1 MSPRWVSGFGLLVFI
16 LIAWVLS
23 EERRRFPW
31 RAVLWGLVL
40 QFGFALLILKT
51 APGRWVFF
59 GFQNAVTRF
68 IGFANEGNA
77 MMFGPLANQSL
88 LAEKLGPANGL
99 ILVITV
105 TGTIILVA
113 TVSSVLYHWGILQR
127 VVRAL
132 AWVMQRAMGTSGGE
146 TLSAAANI
154 FMGQTEAPLL
164 IKPYLPGM
172 TRSELLAVMIGGMAT
187 IAGGVLAAYVGFGI
201 EAGHL
206 LTASVL
212 SAPAGLLISKILVPE
227 SARSQ
232 TAAGAPVDVPRETVN
247 MIDALVRGASDG
259 MTLSINVAAMIIAMV
274 SVVACVNWMLSSAG
288 GWCGISDPHPLQTLL
303 GWANAPFAWLMGVQF
318 KDCRAVGAML
328 GERIVLNEF
337 VAYLSLVRTQSS
349 LEPRSVVIATYAL
362 CGFAN
367 IGSIAIQIGGIGALA
382 PTRRAD
388 LARFGLR
395 ALIGGLLACYLTAAV
410 VGLLL

>member
-1 MSPRWVSGFGLLVFI
+1 M
-16 LIAWVLS
+16 
-23 EERRRFPW
+23 
-31 RAVLWGLVL
+31 L

-59 GFQNAVTRF
+59 GFQNAVTGF

-77 MMFGPLANQSL
+77 MMFGPLANPSL
-88 LAEKLGPANGL
+88 LAEKFGPTHGL
-99 ILVITV
+99 ILAITV

-113 TVSSVLYHWGILQR
+113 TVASVLYHWGILQR
-127 VVRAL
+127 VVRVL
-132 AWVMQRAMGTSGGE
+132 AWVMRRAMGTSGSE

-164 IKPYLPGM
+164 IKPYLAGM

-212 SAPAGLLISKILVPE
+212 SAPAGLLISKILLPE
-227 SARSQ
+227 SSRSE
-232 TAAGAPVDVPRETVN
+232 TAAGAPADVPRETVN
-247 MIDALVRGASDG
+247 TFDALVRGASDG
-259 MTLSINVAAMIIAMV
+259 MMLSINVAAMIIALV
-274 SVVACVNWMLSSAG
+274 SVVACVNWMLSSVA
-288 GWCGISDPHPLQTLL
+288 GWCGIADPHPLQTLL
-303 GWANAPFAWLMGVQF
+303 GWANAPFAWLIGVPLR
-318 KDCRAVGAML
+318 DCRAIGAML

-337 VAYLSLVRTQSS
+337 VAYLSLVRNQAS
-349 LEPRSVVIATYAL
+349 LEPRSVVLATYAL

-367 IGSIAIQIGGIGALA
+367 FGSIAIQIGGIGALA

-388 LARFGLR
+388 LARCGVR
-395 ALIGGLLACYLTAAV
+395 ALIGGLLACYVTAAV
-410 VGLLL
+410 VGLLV

>member
-1 MSPRWVSGFGLLVFI
+1 MVFI
-16 LIAWVLS
+16 LLAWVLS

-40 QFGFALLILKT
+40 QFGFAFLILKT
-51 APGRWVFF
+51 APGRWVFS

-68 IGFANEGNA
+68 IGFANEGTA
-77 MMFGPLANQSL
+77 MMFGPLANPSL

-113 TVSSVLYHWGILQR
+113 AVSSVLYHWGILQR
-127 VVRAL
+127 VVRVL
-132 AWVMQRAMGTSGGE
+132 AWVMQRAMGTSGSE

-227 SARSQ
+227 SSRSQ
-232 TAAGAPVDVPRETVN
+232 TAAGAPASVPAETVN
-247 MIDALVRGASDG
+247 TIDALVRGASDG
-259 MTLSINVAAMIIAMV
+259 MSLSINVAAMIIAMV
-274 SVVACVNWMLSSAG
+274 SVVACVNWMLSSVG

-303 GWANAPFAWLMGVQF
+303 GWANAPFAWLMGIPF
-318 KDCRAVGAML
+318 SDCRRVGSML

-337 VAYLSLVRTQSS
+337 VAYLSLVRTQAS

-388 LARFGLR
+388 LARLGLR
-395 ALIGGLLACYLTAAV
+395 ALVGGLLACYLTATV